1 MAKSQ
6 QSFEKKEKEKKRL
19 KKRKEKDEKRAE
31 RKASSA
37 GGGLDNML
45 AYLDADGNI
54 VDTPPDPTIKKEEI
68 DADSIVLGVPKQE
81 TIVEDIIRT
90 GKVSFFDDSK
100 GFGFIIDAKNNEK
113 YFVHVS
119 GTTEPIQENDKVQY
133 ELEQGMKGMNAVKV
147 KRI

>member
-31 RKASSA
+31 RKANAS
-37 GGGLDNML
+37 GGGLNEMM

-81 TIVEDIIRT
+81 IIVEDIIDT
-90 GKVSFFDDSK
+90 GLKNHI
-100 GFGFIIDAKNNEK
+100 FINK
-113 YFVHVS
+113 F
-119 GTTEPIQENDKVQY
+119 
-133 ELEQGMKGMNAVKV
+133 
-147 KRI
+147 